1 MGEHEHR
8 MVATTGV
15 KPTMEEVFAKCHIRK
30 DKSWVD
36 RRAEDTYVN
45 FKKRKTELFEMSL
58 PQNQDGEGLSCES
71 RHNMP
76 DDITIWNEVV
86 PKGKKGTLYGLGSIE
101 TKACSKFTTGSCSN
115 SFKETNIE
123 QELIKWKEKAK
134 EQEIINQEQKHKLE
148 QQQK

>member
-1 MGEHEHR
+1 MKLWSHSKSNLKPMNSIPSGSISMGEHEHR

-36 RRAEDTYVN
+36 RRAEDTYV
-45 FKKRKTELFEMSL
+45 
-58 PQNQDGEGLSCES
+58 
-71 RHNMP
+71 
-76 DDITIWNEVV
+76 IV
-86 PKGKKGTLYGLGSIE
+86 PKGKKGTLYGLGSIG
-101 TKACSKFTTGSCSN
+101 TKACSKFTIGSCSN

>member
-1 MGEHEHR
+1 FLGSLGEALVCLVVGVYFDMYLFTLSLFSLYLFLVIGGSISMGEHEHR

-86 PKGKKGTLYGLGSIE
+86 PKVYGILEDSR
-101 TKACSKFTTGSCSN
+101 KFVTHVG
-115 SFKETNIE
+115 F
-123 QELIKWKEKAK
+123 
-134 EQEIINQEQKHKLE
+134 
-148 QQQK
+148 